1 MIELLINGE
10 VISGIEEI
18 RLTKAVND
26 LGDLPSRQGEFST
39 TIDVPLTKSNC
50 LALANVEQ
58 INNVTKLY
66 NKLNTYELYESG
78 VLVSNGTARILNVK
92 ESIQVV
98 LLSNN
103 SDWTGLI
110 NDASLRDLDVRENDY
125 ALTIPEVEARRLNT
139 TKMCTPNVFYNF
151 ISLAEFRP
159 ADLKPCFFVNY
170 LMDKIFNGIGFT
182 LNNKMSAGAKAIYDK
197 IITIPTSLW
206 VQPSYQG
213 IAYKATIAYSDNG
226 GVGWYEDLLLLGGN
240 KHLVGSGKVE
250 GFPYIGKGAFPAPA
264 SQVITVNCELR
275 KPKRITGY
283 VEFETDTNQP
293 WPYFTNLFFVNIF
306 GVEIG
311 RNTDVLNAG
320 VYRIDFDKDISS
332 LPEGIYSTKLY
343 FECDLVLLGGVG
355 TYKILGGEITVY
367 DDGYEQCIQNL
378 EFGQDIIVD
387 TAGCLPD
394 IPQTSLISTVANLF
408 LLLFTTDTINKVV
421 SIVELQQVVD
431 NIPNAIDWS
440 DKVDLSE
447 GHEIVFD
454 FLDNYFQRN
463 WFRYKDDEK
472 DPYIF
477 GTGLGSSFID
487 FDNGNLPPSGDVYES
502 TFSAISRGNYSG
514 NLNIDKI
521 IAKCEFF
528 PDEELNPK
536 IGVSKITSDNIIRMQ
551 DSILTPSRSN
561 EVFFDDISF
570 ANLIPLNYASLQRI
584 LANNTVIKMLFRLT
598 RNDFANFDFT
608 IPLYIDVMTEKGH
621 VRGHFYVNKIDQY
634 NVGAN
639 DSCEVTL
646 IQID

>member
-1 MIELLINGE
+1 MIELIINNE
-10 VISGIEEI
+10 VITGLDEI
-18 RLTKAVND
+18 HLTKAVND
-26 LGDLPSRQGEFST
+26 LGDLPSRQGEFSVT
-39 TIDVPLTKSNC
+39 LTAPPTKSNY
-50 LALANVEQ
+50 LAFGMIEQ
-58 INNVTKLY
+58 INNLSRVPKQI
-66 NKLNTYELYESG
+66 NTYYLYESG
-78 VLVSNGTARILNVK
+78 VLVSNGTARILSVK
-92 ESIQVV
+92 NGIEFV

-103 SDWTGLI
+103 SDWVGLLE
-110 NDASLRDLDVRENDY
+110 DRSLRDLDVSENDY

-151 ISLAEFRP
+151 TSLAEFRP

-170 LMDKIFNGIGFT
+170 LMEKIFNDVGFT
-182 LNNKMSAGAKAIYDK
+182 LNNQMSAGSKAIYDK
-197 IITIPTSLW
+197 IITIPTSKW
-206 VQPSYQG
+206 IQPSYQG

-226 GVGWYEDLLLLGGN
+226 GAGWYEDLLLLGGN

-250 GFPYIGKGAFPAPA
+250 GFPYVGKGAFPTPA
-264 SQVITVNCELR
+264 AQVITVNCELR

-283 VEFETDTNQP
+283 VEFETDTNQASAS
-293 WPYFTNLFFVNIF
+293 FLFYVDIF

-311 RNTDVLNAG
+311 RNLDVLNAG

-332 LPEGIYSTKLY
+332 LPKGIYSSNLY
-343 FECDLVLLGGVG
+343 FGCDLVLLGGVG

-394 IPQTSLISTVANLF
+394 IKQTDLLRTVVNQF
-408 LLLFTTDTINKVV
+408 MLLLTTNTLTKEVFFIPLDNVI
-421 SIVELQQVVD
+421 D

-447 GHEIVFD
+447 EHEIVFD
-454 FLDNYFQRN
+454 FFDNYFQRN

-487 FDNGNLPPSGDVYES
+487 FDNRNLPPSGDVYES
-502 TFSAISRGNYSG
+502 TFSAISRGDYSG
-514 NLNIDKI
+514 PLNINKV

-528 PDEELNPK
+528 PDEELNHK
-536 IGVSKITSDNIIRMQ
+536 IGVSKITSNNIIKMQ
-551 DSILTPSRSN
+551 DSILTPTQSN
-561 EVFFDDISF
+561 EVFFDDIAF
-570 ANLIPLNYASLQRI
+570 ANLIPNNYQALQRI
-584 LANNTVIKMLFRLT
+584 LNIGIAIKILMRLT
-598 RNDFANFDFT
+598 RAVYTNMDFSVPIF
-608 IPLYIDVMTEKGH
+608 LDVITQKGH
-621 VRGHFYVNKIDQY
+621 VRGHFYVNQISQY
-634 NVGAN
+634 KVGAH